1 MHITGKLIFKSYKP
15 LRLERG
21 MLFLVR
27 QNKDMVIFQLTV
39 MPIDVDAYLQLNGY
53 PVDPYIILEG
63 NKNLDED
70 YIIAYPHQIGW
81 WDVGEQSDELYDIT
95 SKEINQILD
104 NDCRVDIE
112 VEDDEYDVRGFPI
125 PLFIQDKAILSHPLE
140 EENDDDDVEYFF
152 DDDEEYLPPSSNDE
166 WENQFTNPKNN
177 LYDQD

>member
-27 QNKDMVIFQLTV
+27 QNKDMIIYQLTV

-95 SKEINQILD
+95 SKEINQIIK
-104 NDCRVDIE
+104 NDCAVDVEIE
-112 VEDDEYDVRGFPI
+112 DELDLRGFPI

-140 EENDDDDVEYFF
+140 EEDDDDVEYFF
-152 DDDEEYLPPSSNDE
+152 DDDEEYIPPPNDE
-166 WENQFTNPKNN
+166 WENQFLNPNHETR
-177 LYDQD
+177 YDED